1 MGRAG
6 RHRGG
11 GFLRAKRAENE
22 AKRNAG
28 AACIRWGTPST
39 LRPMRSLSATGVLVA
54 ALSSM
59 LFLGSTV
66 GLTGCGD
73 DDDGGAA
80 TPSTAG
86 SAGAAGSEAGGS
98 NAGGSDAGGS
108 DAGGSDAGGSGG
120 GTITPVPGPENTA
133 TSYKGWD
140 WVPVQGSLC
149 RNYTETGIAISAG
162 SGENKDKVLYFV
174 EGGNACFNALTC
186 QITAHP
192 EGFGTPQFKAYAD
205 QYEHAGVLDRADPNN
220 PFKDWT
226 YVGIPYCSGDV
237 FAGNAADVEIDG
249 TKYVFQGYKNMGL
262 FLDAAKAKLP
272 DTKQVVFSGVSAGGF
287 GTAFNFER
295 VAAAFDPMPVTV
307 IDDSGPPMGPDYL
320 VPCLQK
326 KFDAIWNMSS
336 NLPADCADCKKA
348 DGSFI
353 APFMAHVLKKR
364 ENLRFGL
371 ISSQADGTISSFWS
385 FGNSDCANDFPG
397 VFGAD
402 KYQAGLVDLRDNVL
416 ASAPNARV
424 FYVSGN
430 AHVWLVPNSS
440 GARSV
445 ADVKAGEATLAD
457 WLTGAI
463 DGGDKWKNQSVF

>member
-1 MGRAG
+1 
-6 RHRGG
+6 
-11 GFLRAKRAENE
+11 
-22 AKRNAG
+22 
-28 AACIRWGTPST
+28 
-39 LRPMRSLSATGVLVA
+39 
-54 ALSSM
+54 M
-59 LFLGSTV
+59 LFLGSAF
-66 GLTGCGD
+66 GLVGCGD
-73 DDDGGAA
+73 DDDGGGAA
-80 TPSTAG
+80 NPAAGSGG
-86 SAGAAGSEAGGS
+86 SAGADAAGAGGTDAAGAAGEDAGAG
-98 NAGGSDAGGS
+98 AGGGGGDA
-108 DAGGSDAGGSGG
+108 GSGG
-120 GTITPVPGPENTA
+120 GTITPVPGPDNTA

-140 WVPVQGSLC
+140 WVPVPGSLC

-174 EGGNACFNALTC
+174 EGGNACFNSITC

-205 QYEHAGVLDRADPNN
+205 QNEHAGVLDRADANN

-237 FAGNAADVEIDG
+237 FAGNAEGVTIDG

-272 DTKQVVFSGVSAGGF
+272 STTQVVFSGVSAGGF
-287 GTAFNFER
+287 GTAFNFDR
-295 VAAAFDPMPVTV
+295 VAGAFDPMPVTV

-326 KFDAIWNMSS
+326 KFDAVWNMSS
-336 NLPADCADCKKA
+336 NIPADCTDCKKE

-353 APFMAHVLKKR
+353 APLMAHVLKKR

-371 ISSQADGTISSFWS
+371 ISSAGDGTISSFWS
-385 FGNSDCANDFPG
+385 FGNNDCANDFPSTYP
-397 VFGAD
+397 AA
-402 KYQAGLVDLRDNVL
+402 KYQEGLVDLRDNVL
-416 ASAPNARV
+416 AAAPNARV

-430 AHVWLVPNSS
+430 THVWLVPSSS